1 MPRPDVSGE
10 IGVLIGPVWTVGTV
24 IRANSSMSP
33 HVSLKIPS
41 PAKGFA
47 TENASVIPASHAVV
61 VRGGG
66 PVEG

>member
-1 MPRPDVSGE
+1 MPCPYVSGK
-10 IGVLIGPVWTVGTV
+10 IGVLICPVRTVRTV
-24 IRANSSMSP
+24 IWANSSMSP

-47 TENASVIPASHAVV
+47 TENASVIPASHADV